1 MWQRI
6 QTLYMLVALVL
17 LGIATAN
24 SSYIPF
30 IVLLSLGA
38 ACNLLPL
45 FCFKHRMLQLRCL
58 IFGAVVLLCLQ
69 VWMLYVYF
77 SAPAGTLFNWSTV
90 VPVICVIL
98 DALAARGVLQDELL
112 VRSSSRLRA
121 AKRNKN
127 KKI

>member
-17 LGIATAN
+17 LGIAIANTAN
-24 SSYIPF
+24 IPF
-30 IVLLSLGA
+30 IVLLSIGA

-58 IFGAVVLLCLQ
+58 VFGAVVLICLQ
-69 VWMLYVYF
+69 LWMLYGYF
-77 SAPAGTLFNWSTV
+77 TAPAGVLFNWSTV

-98 DALAARGVLQDELL
+98 DALAARGVFQDELL

-121 AKRNKN
+121 AKRNRKQ
-127 KKI
+127 